1 MKIFFGSQTG
11 TAEGFARTIME
22 EAKENGMNNTDI
34 DVYVYMYVNNIDVY
48 VYMYVFLM

>member
-22 EAKENGMNNTDI
+22 EGKANGRQDINFVEFTD
-34 DVYVYMYVNNIDVY
+34 
-48 VYMYVFLM
+48 FLH